1 MSFKDGKSFIIT
13 VNVDEEEKTLYR
25 EAENEETVI
34 KNVLDELTLG
44 AVDYPESVSILSV
57 EEL

>member
-1 MSFKDGKSFIIT
+1 MSFKDGKNFIIT
-13 VNVDEEEKTLYR
+13 VNVDGEEKTLYR
-25 EAENEETVI
+25 EAEDKKTVT

-44 AVDYPESVSILSV
+44 ASEYPESVSVLSV

>member
-13 VNVDEEEKTLYR
+13 VNVDGEEKTLYR